1 MCEAVAYVIMVSSS
15 RLLVGAFRGVVL
27 RISEKASMPNPR
39 QDMLN
44 MSKNTTT
51 LSDMVFY
58 KFPQRRLYSRQS
70 HMTNSRE
77 LLT

>member
-27 RISEKASMPNPR
+27 RISENASMPNPG

-44 MSKNTTT
+44 MSKNTTK
-51 LSDMVFY
+51 LYDMVFY
-58 KFPQRRLYSRQS
+58 KFPQLRLYSRQS